1 VQASV
6 TLAETVPLLVAN
18 PDRFVLMLGNTVLGG
33 GFFSRLYRDLRVKSG
48 YVYSVESELDW
59 YRNRSFYNV
68 SFGSDLPNVDKAR
81 ALLVRDVKDMQTN
94 PVNPTELT
102 RAKAQMLRR
111 LPMQRASIDAL
122 AALFLRLEDL
132 GLPLDTPQVGASR
145 IYAATAADIE
155 DAFRKYLRPDDLAQV
170 IKGPQSGK

>member
-1 VQASV
+1 
-6 TLAETVPLLVAN
+6 
-18 PDRFVLMLGNTVLGG
+18 
-33 GFFSRLYRDLRVKSG
+33 
-48 YVYSVESELDW
+48 
-59 YRNRSFYNV
+59 
-68 SFGSDLPNVDKAR
+68 
-81 ALLVRDVKDMQTN
+81 
-94 PVNPTELT
+94 
-102 RAKAQMLRR
+102 
-111 LPMQRASIDAL
+111 MQRASIDAL